1 VGLSRSFYVEHGV
14 PGGELKEFE
23 YDVEVDDYEP
33 YDPGRSS
40 GPPEDCEP
48 PSGGYATAVQGTIR
62 RRMTEPNSQWERVPF
77 SIFLEG
83 YALSRDIKDD
93 PLDKPW
99 PKKALDKALQQIEE
113 ELFEYADECKRDAYD
128 AAQEAK
134 YDERKERDWDYG
146 DL

>member
-33 YDPGRSS
+33 YCEGRSS

-48 PSGGYATAVQGTIR
+48 PSGGYATAVQGKVR
-62 RRMTEPNSQWERVPF
+62 RRMTDPDGPWELVPF

-83 YALSRDIKDD
+83 YAFSRDIKDD
-93 PLDKPW
+93 PPEKPW
-99 PKKALDKALQQIEE
+99 PKKALDKALREIED
-113 ELFEYADECKRDAYD
+113 ELYEYAEEHKRDEYE

-134 YDERKERDWDYG
+134 YDYRKENG